1 MKKINNTIKELIFKL
16 ENNIEDV
23 RFKRNNLLTTMEL
36 ASKLNFNKEVD
47 YMREESVRLMNEI
60 DIYKEILTDLNKI
73 ENDTL

>member
-1 MKKINNTIKELIFKL
+1 MKKVNNTVKELIFKL
-16 ENNIEDV
+16 ENSIEDV

-73 ENDTL
+73 ENGTL

>member
-1 MKKINNTIKELIFKL
+1 MTIKELIFKL

-23 RFKRNNLLTTMEL
+23 RFKRSNLLTTMEL

-73 ENDTL
+73 ENDTLQD

>member
-1 MKKINNTIKELIFKL
+1 MTIKELIFKL

-47 YMREESVRLMNEI
+47 YMGEESVRLMNEI
-60 DIYKEILTDLNKI
+60 DIYREILTDLNKI

>member
-1 MKKINNTIKELIFKL
+1 MTIKELIFKL

-60 DIYKEILTDLNKI
+60 DIYI
-73 ENDTL
+73 EKY

>member
-1 MKKINNTIKELIFKL
+1 MTIKELIFKL

-23 RFKRNNLLTTMEL
+23 RFKRNNLLTTMKL

-47 YMREESVRLMNEI
+47 YMGEESVRLMNEI

>member
-60 DIYKEILTDLNKI
+60 DIYIKKY
-73 ENDTL
+73 

>member
-1 MKKINNTIKELIFKL
+1 MTIKELIFKL

-47 YMREESVRLMNEI
+47 YMGEESVRLMNEI

>member
-1 MKKINNTIKELIFKL
+1 MTIKELIFKL

-23 RFKRNNLLTTMEL
+23 RFKRSNLLTTMEL

-60 DIYKEILTDLNKI
+60 DIYKEILTDLKKI

>member
-1 MKKINNTIKELIFKL
+1 MTIKELIFKL

-47 YMREESVRLMNEI
+47 YMGEESVRLINEI
-60 DIYKEILTDLNKI
+60 DIYKEILTDLYKI
-73 ENDTL
+73 ENNTL

>member
-1 MKKINNTIKELIFKL
+1 MTIKELIFKL

-23 RFKRNNLLTTMEL
+23 RFKRSNLLTTMEL

>member
-47 YMREESVRLMNEI
+47 YMGEESVRLMNEI

>member
-1 MKKINNTIKELIFKL
+1 MTIKELIFKL

-23 RFKRNNLLTTMEL
+23 RFKRSNLLTTMGL

-73 ENDTL
+73 ESDTL

>member
-1 MKKINNTIKELIFKL
+1 MTIKELIFKL

-47 YMREESVRLMNEI
+47 YMGEESVRLMNEI
-60 DIYKEILTDLNKI
+60 DIYIKKY
-73 ENDTL
+73 

>member
-1 MKKINNTIKELIFKL
+1 
-16 ENNIEDV
+16 
-23 RFKRNNLLTTMEL
+23 MEL

-60 DIYKEILTDLNKI
+60 DIYKEILTDLNEI

>member
-23 RFKRNNLLTTMEL
+23 RFKRNYLLTTMEL
-36 ASKLNFNKEVD
+36 ASKLIFIKEVD
-47 YMREESVRLMNEI
+47 YMGEECVRLMNEI

>member
-1 MKKINNTIKELIFKL
+1 MTIKELIFKL

-47 YMREESVRLMNEI
+47 YMGEESVRLMNEI

-73 ENDTL
+73 ENNTL

>member
-1 MKKINNTIKELIFKL
+1 MTIKELIFKL

-23 RFKRNNLLTTMEL
+23 RFKRSNLLTTMGL

-47 YMREESVRLMNEI
+47 YMGEESVRLMNEI

>member
-1 MKKINNTIKELIFKL
+1 MTIKELIFKL

-23 RFKRNNLLTTMEL
+23 RFKRSNLLTTMEL

-73 ENDTL
+73 ENDTLQN

>member
-1 MKKINNTIKELIFKL
+1 MTIKELIFKL

-47 YMREESVRLMNEI
+47 YMGEESVRLMNEI
-60 DIYKEILTDLNKI
+60 DIYIYKEILTDLNKI

>member
-1 MKKINNTIKELIFKL
+1 MTIKELIFKL

-47 YMREESVRLMNEI
+47 YMGEESVRLMNEI

-73 ENDTL
+73 ENDTLQD

>member
-47 YMREESVRLMNEI
+47 YMKEESVRLMNEI
-60 DIYKEILTDLNKI
+60 DIYKEILTDLNKSR
-73 ENDTL
+73 EV

>member
-1 MKKINNTIKELIFKL
+1 MTIKELIFKL

-23 RFKRNNLLTTMEL
+23 RFKRSNLLTTMEL

-60 DIYKEILTDLNKI
+60 DIYI
-73 ENDTL
+73 EKY

>member
-23 RFKRNNLLTTMEL
+23 RFKRSNLLTTMEL

>member
-1 MKKINNTIKELIFKL
+1 MTIKELIFKL